1 MQTAHPSPFDM
12 KILLIHNRYKSSGG
26 EDGVLQAES
35 ALLSSH
41 KHHVEELI
49 FDNNGITTFK
59 DKLLAGL
66 RLIYNP
72 VSARAL
78 DERITA
84 FNPDI
89 IHVHNFVPLVSPS
102 VFFVAHKHRV
112 PVVVTLHNYRLICP
126 GYTLFHRNKIYE
138 KSIHSFFPVD
148 AVMKGVYRNSRFQT
162 AAVALMTAIH
172 SLIGTWRNKVGVY
185 IALTEF
191 AKKKFT
197 TSARAIPADK
207 LLVKPNFIFDQ
218 GRGDVVRKDFF
229 LFVGRLTE
237 EKGIHTLLK
246 ATTRANFRL
255 VIIGEG
261 PLSSMVVE
269 HAAKNPNIV
278 YLGYQDKL
286 SVMSHMKSCRALVF
300 PSEWYEGFPL
310 TILEALSTGTVIIA
324 SRLGGMAEI
333 IKDGVNGLHFEAGND
348 SELAAKIME
357 VDQGPAYLKSISTK
371 ARSSY
376 LEHYTPEDNY
386 VSLMRIYDYA
396 RAVAT
401 SGELNPRADV
411 VHAGDAAYCLQDSVG
426 GEAAR
431 ARAEA
436 TVTEHI

>member
-1 MQTAHPSPFDM
+1 M
-12 KILLIHNRYKSSGG
+12 KILLIHNRYKNSGG

-35 ALLSSH
+35 ALLSIH

-49 FDNNGITTFK
+49 FDNSGITTFK

-78 DERITA
+78 DERIA
-84 FNPDI
+84 SFNPDI

-102 VFFVAHKHRV
+102 VFFVAHKHRI

-138 KSIHSFFPVD
+138 KSVHSLFPID
-148 AVMKGVYRNSRFQT
+148 AIMKGVYRNSRFQT
-162 AAVALMTAIH
+162 AAVAMMTAIH
-172 SLIGTWRNKVGVY
+172 TLIGTWRNKVGVY
-185 IALTEF
+185 IALTDF
-191 AKKKFT
+191 AKKKFA
-197 TSARAIPADK
+197 TSARAIPADR
-207 LLVKPNFIFDQ
+207 LLVKPNFIFDP

-237 EKGIHTLLK
+237 EKGINTLLR

-261 PLSSMVVE
+261 PLSNTIIE
-269 HAAKNPNIV
+269 HARENPNIA

-348 SELAAKIME
+348 SDLATKIME
-357 VDQGPAYLKSISTK
+357 VDKAPAYLKSISTK

-386 VSLMRIYDYA
+386 ISLMRIYDYT
-396 RAVAT
+396 RAVAS
-401 SGELNPRADV
+401 SGELKGRLDV
-411 VHAGDAAYCLQDSVG
+411 VHPVNAAYCLQDSG
-426 GEAAR
+426 RGEAAPVR
-431 ARAEA
+431 TEE
-436 TVTEHI
+436 TVTNHI